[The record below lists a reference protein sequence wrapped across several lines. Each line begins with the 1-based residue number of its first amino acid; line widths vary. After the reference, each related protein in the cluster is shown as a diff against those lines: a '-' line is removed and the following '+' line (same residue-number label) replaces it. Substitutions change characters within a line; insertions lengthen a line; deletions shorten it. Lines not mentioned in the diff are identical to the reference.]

1 MEKIDE
7 KIVIQR
13 PQSVIDGPTRGYGVW
28 TRKAILRAIWEMR
41 MRLIKEK
48 QIDIFQVY
56 EMTDCI
62 EVHIEGEFV
71 TMPVGDYIERK
82 MKRRALK
89 KKKPRA
95 RGYNGRSKRN
105 PPTGGGQNL

>member
-7 KIVIQR
+7 TIVIQR
-13 PQSVIDGPTRGYGVW
+13 PKTIIEGPVRGYGVW
-28 TRKAILRAIWEMR
+28 TRKAVLRAIWDIR

-71 TMPVGDYIERK
+71 TLPIGNYTDWLQKRIALKESTPRT
-82 MKRRALK
+82 KRR
-89 KKKPRA
+89 
-95 RGYNGRSKRN
+95 KRR
-105 PPTGGGQNL
+105 